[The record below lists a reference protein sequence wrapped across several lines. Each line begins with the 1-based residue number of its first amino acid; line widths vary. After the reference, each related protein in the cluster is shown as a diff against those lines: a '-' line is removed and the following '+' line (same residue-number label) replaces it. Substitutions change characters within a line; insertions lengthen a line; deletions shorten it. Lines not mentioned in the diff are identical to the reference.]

1 MLRSA
6 FLWAAA
12 ALVVG
17 CAAQTPAIVGKH
29 PHFVLSG
36 NDGKYPNIDGAYKVA
51 DPPMKDTLTVLDATA
66 FPPRKVAEIEIQHT
80 VVGPPMTI
88 AVTADETLAL
98 VSAPNRV
105 DPNDRTKIVTDNF
118 MQVVD
123 LDATPP
129 KIIDR
134 VQLGKHPLGVGIN
147 RAGTL
152 ALTGHL
158 DGSVSVLSIQGKTVK
173 LVENVKVGDASS
185 SVRMAAI
192 TPDGR
197 WGFAV
202 KRGNGTVAL
211 LKIEGTKVTY
221 TNRDITAG
229 NNPYG
234 MEISNDGRFA
244 VVPNVGN
251 NDGSVGSVTVIDLTR
266 EPFRAVEHVTIGMGP
281 EGIAISPD
289 GKWIAVTAQNGTNRL
304 KSDPYRTENSRVELY
319 AMNGFRPVKVGE
331 AFAGRN
337 VQGIVF
343 TPDGKYLVVQN
354 YVEQELALYRVT
366 PRGPEDTG
374 QRIPVPG
381 YPAALRT
388 AIR

>member
-1 MLRSA
+1 MLRISSCC
-6 FLWAAA
+6 A
-12 ALVVG
+12 ALVLAAG
-17 CAAQTPAIVGKH
+17 CAAQAPAIVGKH
-29 PHFVLSG
+29 PHLVLSG
-36 NDGKYPNIDGAYKVA
+36 NDGKYPNIDGVYKVV
-51 DPPMKDTLTVLDATA
+51 DPAPKDTLTVLDATA

-88 AVTADETLAL
+88 AVTADEKIAL

-105 DPNDRTKIVTDNF
+105 DPNDKTKLFNDTY

-123 LDATPP
+123 LEANPP
-129 KIIDR
+129 AIIDR
-134 VQLGKHPLGVGIN
+134 VQLGKHPLGVSVN

-152 ALTGHL
+152 ALAAHI
-158 DGSVSVLSIQGKTVK
+158 DGFVSVLSIEGKAVK
-173 LVENVKVGDASS
+173 LVETIKVGDAAS
-185 SVRMAAI
+185 SVRMAGI
-192 TPDGR
+192 TPDGK

-229 NNPYG
+229 NNAYG
-234 MEISNDGRFA
+234 MEVSNDGRFA

-266 EPFRAVEHVTIGMGP
+266 EPFRSVEQVTVGLGP
-281 EGIAISPD
+281 EGVAISPD
-289 GKWIAVTAQNGTNRL
+289 SQWIAITAQNGTNRP
-304 KSDPYRTENSRVELY
+304 KGDPYRTENSRIELY
-319 AMNGFRPVKVGE
+319 AMNGFKPVKVGE

-337 VQGIVF
+337 IQGVVF

-354 YVEQELALYRVT
+354 YVEKELALYRVT
-366 PRGPEDTG
+366 PKGPEDTG

>member
-1 MLRSA
+1 MFRIVLGCA
-6 FLWAAA
+6 V
-12 ALVVG
+12 ALVAG
-17 CAAQTPAIVGKH
+17 CAAPQPAIVGKH

-36 NDGKYPNIDGAYKVA
+36 NDGKYPNIDGVYKVA
-51 DPPMKDTLTVLDATA
+51 DPPLKDTLTVLDATG

-80 VVGPPMTI
+80 VTAPPMTI
-88 AVTADETLAL
+88 AITADEKIAL

-105 DPNDRTKIVTDNF
+105 DPNDKTKVVTDTF

-123 LDATPP
+123 LEADPP

-134 VQLGKHPLGVGIN
+134 VQLGKHPLGVSVN

-152 ALTGHL
+152 ALAGHL
-158 DGSVSVLSIQGKTVK
+158 DGSVSVLSIEGKTVK
-173 LVENVKVGDASS
+173 HVETVKVGDATS

-192 TPDGR
+192 TPDGK

-234 MEISNDGRFA
+234 MEISNDGRFG

-266 EPFRAVEHVTIGMGP
+266 EPFRAVEHVTIGLGP

-289 GKWIAVTAQNGTNRL
+289 SQWIAVSAQNGTNRT
-304 KSDPYRTENSRVELY
+304 KNDPYRTENSRVELY
-319 AMNGFRPVKVGE
+319 AMNGFKPVKVGE
-331 AFAGRN
+331 AFAGKN

-343 TPDGKYLVVQN
+343 TPDGKYIVVQN

-366 PRGPEDTG
+366 PKGPEDTG
-374 QRIPVPG
+374 QRIPVVG
-381 YPAALRT
+381 YPAGLRT